1 MRVIEKKV
9 MSNTEELSEKARASD
24 RAATGDAVEELQAEA
39 SQQPNA
45 SKTAT
50 GCIARTGAAQ
60 INVLITNCRSLF
72 SPRHE
77 PQVTV

>member
-9 MSNTEELSEKARASD
+9 MINTEESSEKARASD

-50 GCIARTGAAQ
+50 SLERYCDENPSASEC
-60 INVLITNCRSLF
+60 LIY
-72 SPRHE
+72 E
-77 PQVTV
+77 E

>member
-1 MRVIEKKV
+1 

-39 SQQPNA
+39 SQQQTP

-50 GCIARTGAAQ
+50 SLEKYCDENPSASEC
-60 INVLITNCRSLF
+60 LIY
-72 SPRHE
+72 E
-77 PQVTV
+77 E